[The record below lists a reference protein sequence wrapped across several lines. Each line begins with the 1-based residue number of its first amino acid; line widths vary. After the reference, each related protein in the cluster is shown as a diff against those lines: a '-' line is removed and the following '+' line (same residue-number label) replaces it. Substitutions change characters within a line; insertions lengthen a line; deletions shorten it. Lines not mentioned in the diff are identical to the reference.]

1 MTALIGGRPVRVVA
15 LGLAWWAALEAWTLA
30 PWGGAFTGVLAVVG
44 SLACLAAVA
53 LFVAAWWRCSNRAA
67 RAGMWLTTGVLVW
80 VGAVALQAGF
90 WRSALL
96 VTPWIIVAAGSA
108 WLEEHDE

>member
-1 MTALIGGRPVRVVA
+1 MTAVIGGRPVRVVA

-30 PWGGAFTGVLAVVG
+30 PWGGAYDGTLAAVG

-53 LFVAAWWRCSNRAA
+53 LFCVAWWRNSNRAA
-67 RAGMWLTTGVLVW
+67 RAGLWLTTGVMTW
-80 VGAVALQAGF
+80 VAAVALQAGY

-96 VTPWIIVAAGSA
+96 VTPLVVIAAGSA
-108 WLEEHDE
+108 WLEEHDG